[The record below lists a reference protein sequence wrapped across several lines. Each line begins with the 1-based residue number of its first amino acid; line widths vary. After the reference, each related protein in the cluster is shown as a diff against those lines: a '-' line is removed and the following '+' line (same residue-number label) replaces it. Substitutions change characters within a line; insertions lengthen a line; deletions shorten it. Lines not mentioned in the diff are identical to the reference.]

1 MNFDSADAITI
12 AAAVREGNV
21 SAVDVTKAALARIA
35 TRNHQFNCFTT
46 ITAEAALAD
55 AARIDSE
62 IAQGNNPGILAG
74 VPFAVKNLFDIA
86 GLTTLAGSKINADN
100 PPATQDATAV
110 AKLKQAGAVLLGAL
124 NMDEY
129 AYGFVTENSH
139 YGATHNPHDLQRVA
153 GGSSGGSAA
162 AVAGGLVPL
171 TLGSDTN
178 GSIRVPAALCGVFGL
193 KPTYGRL
200 SRAGV
205 TLFSSSFDH
214 IGCFARSVQDIAA
227 VFDVLQGK
235 DDRDPICTKRPPV
248 KTLHVTS
255 NEDISAIKIALAK
268 SAVCGA
274 SRREGIAADYF
285 TKGAQAEAL
294 AAVQKV
300 AEALDVT
307 EYVSIPEVHR
317 ARAAAFVITATEGA
331 NLHLDKLQR
340 RPEDFDPATRDRFL
354 AGALIP
360 SSWYLQAQRFRR
372 WYRDRVREVFQN
384 VDIILAPTTPISAPL
399 IGQETM
405 ILDGEEILIRP
416 HLGLFTQPL
425 SFIGLPVLSVPI
437 QRPDALP
444 LGVQLIAAPYN
455 EALILQVAAVLEA
468 KGIIS
473 APVIFN
479 D

>member
-55 AARIDSE
+55 AARIDRE
-62 IAQGNNPGILAG
+62 IAQGNNPGVLAG

-86 GLTTLAGSKINADN
+86 GLTTLAGSKINAEN

-110 AKLKQAGAVLLGAL
+110 TKLKQAGAVLLGAL

-214 IGCFARSVQDIAA
+214 IGCFTRSVQDIAA

-248 KTLHVTS
+248 ETLHVTS
-255 NEDISAIKIALAK
+255 NEDISAIKIA
-268 SAVCGA
+268 
-274 SRREGIAADYF
+274 IAADYF
-285 TKGAQAEAL
+285 TKDAQPEAL
-294 AAVQKV
+294 AALQKV
-300 AEALDVT
+300 AEALDIT
-307 EYVSIPEVHR
+307 EYVNIPEVHR
-317 ARAAAFVITATEGA
+317 ARAAAFVITAIEGA
-331 NLHLDKLQR
+331 NLHLDKLQK

-399 IGQETM
+399 IGQKTM

-437 QRPDALP
+437 QRPNALP

-455 EALILQVAAVLEA
+455 EALIFQVAAVLEA
-468 KGIIS
+468 KGVIS

-479 D
+479 G